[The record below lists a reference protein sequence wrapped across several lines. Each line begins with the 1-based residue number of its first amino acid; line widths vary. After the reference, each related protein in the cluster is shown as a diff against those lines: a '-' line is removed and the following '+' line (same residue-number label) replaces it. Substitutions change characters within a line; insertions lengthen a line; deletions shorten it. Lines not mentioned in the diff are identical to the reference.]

1 MTNGRVVRSRS
12 KESALAR
19 KGMLSSKAAS
29 NVRRT
34 TPVTDRC
41 QPPSCL
47 TRAARPPPRPPPR
60 RGAPLRWRAGGGAR
74 RARGASSPPAQRT
87 RPRRPRAPHPPAH
100 PAVRPC
106 RPPGHAAPAAC
117 PPDDDASRCPPRA
130 RTGSRSPPPRPSRA
144 GTRRTP
150 PRPRCPRC
158 PRHPRAR
165 SFARLQVVRRRD
177 RHRPRCG
184 MRLQRWPHVAVRD
197 GARVGHAQLLE
208 QERERP
214 LEVGAD
220 RAAHVFGKIP
230 QPPLERSDRLLAA
243 LVDELLLGIALLP
256 LVLALGLHPL
266 VELGPQ
272 TGGGPRVGEYE
283 VLEARREMN
292 LDRFA
297 CREVPER
304 FRPGRGGPVL
314 GPTPPPPHPARP
326 QPERPQP
333 PPGALAR

>member
-12 KESALAR
+12 KEGALAR
-19 KGMLSSKAAS
+19 KGVLPRRPAP
-29 NVRRT
+29 NVRGT
-34 TPVTDRC
+34 TPVPDGW

-47 TRAARPPPRPPPR
+47 PRAARPPPRPPPR

-74 RARGASSPPAQRT
+74 RAPGASSPPAQRT
-87 RPRRPRAPHPPAH
+87 RPRRPRAPHPPAP

-117 PPDDDASRCPPRA
+117 PPDDDASRCRPRA
-130 RTGSRSPPPRPSRA
+130 RTGNRSPPPRPSRA

-158 PRHPRAR
+158 PRHPRGR

-184 MRLQRWPHVAVRD
+184 MRLQRRPHVAVHD
-197 GARVGHAQLLE
+197 GARVSHAQLLE

-272 TGGGPRVGEYE
+272 TGGGPRVGKNRG
-283 VLEARREMN
+283 LKGRREVN

-297 CREVPER
+297 
-304 FRPGRGGPVL
+304 GRGGPECFRRGGG
-314 GPTPPPPHPARP
+314 GPLLDRTPPGGQHTRP
-326 QPERPQP
+326 QAGG
-333 PPGALAR
+333 PPGLP

>member
-47 TRAARPPPRPPPR
+47 TRAARPPPRPSPR

-130 RTGSRSPPPRPSRA
+130 RTGTRSRPPRPSRA
-144 GTRRTP
+144 GTHRTP
-150 PRPRCPRC
+150 RRPRSPR
-158 PRHPRAR
+158 RSHAR
-165 SFARLQVVRRRD
+165 SFARLHVVRRRD
-177 RHRPRCG
+177 RDRPRCG
-184 MRLQRWPHVAVRD
+184 MRCERRRHVAVHD
-197 GARVGHAQLLE
+197 GARLGHAQLLE

-230 QPPLERSDRLLAA
+230 QSLLERSDRLLAA
-243 LVDELLLGIALLP
+243 LVDELLLRITFLP
-256 LVLALGLHPL
+256 LVLTLGLHPP
-266 VELGPQ
+266 VELGP
-272 TGGGPRVGEYE
+272 
-283 VLEARREMN
+283 
-292 LDRFA
+292 
-297 CREVPER
+297 
-304 FRPGRGGPVL
+304 
-314 GPTPPPPHPARP
+314 
-326 QPERPQP
+326 
-333 PPGALAR
+333 

>member
-1 MTNGRVVRSRS
+1 MMNGRVVRSRS

-19 KGMLSSKAAS
+19 TGWLPSRAAP

-34 TPVTDRC
+34 PPVPARC
-41 QPPSCL
+41 RPPSCL
-47 TRAARPPPRPPPR
+47 TRAARPPPRPSPR

-100 PAVRPC
+100 PAVPPC

-117 PPDDDASRCPPRA
+117 PPDHHASRRPPRT

-158 PRHPRAR
+158 PRHPRGR

-184 MRLQRWPHVAVRD
+184 MRLQRWPHVAVHD
-197 GARVGHAQLLE
+197 GARVSHAQLLE

-272 TGGGPRVGEYE
+272 TGGEPRVVKYE
-283 VLEARREMN
+283 GLKVRREMN

-297 CREVPER
+297 GPEVPECFPR
-304 FRPGRGGPVL
+304 EGGGPLL
-314 GPTPPPPHPARP
+314 GRTPPARHPARP
-326 QPERPQP
+326 ARERPHRLH
-333 PPGALAR
+333 GRLA